1 MYRNVYYDSRRE
13 VMKLFSWSNLGER
26 EVFECSYTPYLYTE
40 SKLEGD
46 KVSLFGTNLKKRI
59 FKNQGERKQWVNQY
73 SSNRIF
79 ENIPAEQQFLID
91 QYQSLYD
98 SDDMTKYP
106 LKVMFFDIETY
117 SPNGFPVPEEAN
129 DSINVITVY
138 DSLKDKFITWGT
150 TRLKKPIDKC
160 IYHFCK
166 TEVDLLTQFLEYI
179 ERDPPDVLTGWNS
192 EFFDIPYIVNRIAK
206 VLGEEEVQ
214 RLSPVNNVFSL
225 NRQGTFGNFQTRWYI
240 SGISSIDYLDIYK
253 KFSLD
258 LKESYKL
265 DFIGQIEL
273 GEKKVDYGNQQ
284 LHELADRDWQT
295 FVEYNVQDV
304 NLLVRLENKLRY
316 LELLRMLS
324 YIGMT
329 TLEKAMGTVGIVT
342 GSIVIQARKQNK
354 IIPTFRKDPDALNAK
369 YEGAYVGEPERGF
382 QDAIVSFDANSLY
395 PNTMIS
401 LNLSPETKVGTVVSK
416 DGDQICIRDVAN
428 KIHDLSTKEFAKFVN
443 DNDIAISKANVLFTQ
458 KKRGIVPYIV
468 DRLYAQRKS
477 LKDSLLAT
485 KLELS
490 KCKDPSKEAGLKQ
503 DITRLNDK
511 QMCLK
516 IYLNSIYGYFGNK
529 HAPMGDPDIARS
541 ITLTGQ
547 AVIKQSNQILK
558 DYVSKITGTEC
569 NPVVYN
575 DTDSSYITIQSL
587 LEAKQL
593 NILEDG
599 KIPEDVYTEVQLL
612 EDDLNVNITNWAE
625 KSLNSKDSRFLFKRE
640 CICDVGM
647 FLEKKR
653 YVLHVLDD
661 EGIPVHK
668 FKYTGVE
675 VVRSTIPAAV
685 KPLIK
690 NIIETMLTTKSK
702 SVTDATF
709 MEAYET
715 FKELP
720 IEDIAFVVGMKGY
733 EKYAPQC
740 DGFHACKGM
749 PVHVKAAYYH
759 NTLLSTLKID
769 KQYESINS
777 GEKMRYFY
785 VDKPNKYDI
794 SVVGYKYYIP
804 DEFRELF
811 TIDTEKMFG
820 NIVYSVIERFFNCVK
835 WDLRKPNEQM
845 QTDLFELLGV

>member
-1 MYRNVYYDSRRE
+1 
-13 VMKLFSWSNLGER
+13 MKLFAWNNFGDR
-26 EVFECSYTPYLYTE
+26 EVFECSYSPYVYTE
-40 SKLEGD
+40 TKLAGD
-46 KVSLFGTNLKKRI
+46 KTSLFGTQLKKRS
-59 FKNQGERKQWVNQY
+59 FKNQGERKQWVNQTGT
-73 SSNRIF
+73 SRIF
-79 ENIPAEQQFLID
+79 ENIPVEQQFLID
-91 QYQSLYD
+91 QFESMYD
-98 SDDMTKYP
+98 SDDMTKHP

-117 SPNGFPVPEEAN
+117 SANGFPTPETAK

-138 DSLKDKFITWGT
+138 DSLRDTFITWGLHP
-150 TRLKKPIDKC
+150 LKRKIDNC
-160 IYHFCK
+160 RYTHCQN
-166 TEVDLLTQFLEYI
+166 EVELLESFIEYI
-179 ERDPPDVLTGWNS
+179 ERDPPDILTGWNS
-192 EFFDIPYIVNRIAK
+192 EFFDIPYIINRVTRI
-206 VLGEEEVQ
+206 LGEDAVE
-214 RLSPVNNVFSL
+214 RLSPVGNVFSL

-273 GEKKVDYGNQQ
+273 GEKKIDYGNQQ

-342 GSIVIQARKQNK
+342 GSIVIQARQQGKV
-354 IIPTFRKDPDALNAK
+354 IPTFRKDSDALNAK

-416 DGDQICIRDVAN
+416 DDTGICIRDVSN
-428 KIHDLSTKEFAKFVN
+428 KIHTLTISEFTTFIQKN
-443 DNDIAISKANVLFTQ
+443 NISLSKANVLFSQ
-458 KKRGIVPYIV
+458 NKMGIVPYIV
-468 DRLYAQRKS
+468 DRLYKQRKD
-477 LKDSLLAT
+477 LKDELLSS
-485 KLELS
+485 KLKLS
-490 KCKDPSKEAGLKQ
+490 KKPSQEEVKILER

-547 AVIKQSNQILK
+547 AVIKQSNKILQK
-558 DYVSKITGTEC
+558 YVRDRSN
-569 NPVVYN
+569 NPDADPIIYN
-575 DTDSSYITIQSL
+575 DTDSSYITIQSIL
-587 LEAKQL
+587 DAKNLEIY
-593 NILEDG
+593 NGSE
-599 KIPEDVYTEVQLL
+599 IPEEVYTEVQLL
-612 EDDLNVNITNWAE
+612 EDDLNIEITKWA
-625 KSLNSKDSRFLFKRE
+625 KSALNSRDSRFVFKRE
-640 CICDVGM
+640 CMCDVGI

-661 EGIPVHK
+661 EGIPMNK

-690 NIIETMLTTKSK
+690 DIIETMMSTKSK
-702 SVTDATF
+702 SKADEAF
-709 MEAYET
+709 MNAYDK
-715 FKELP
+715 FKQLP
-720 IEDIAFVVGMKGY
+720 IEDVAFVVGMRGY

-740 DGFHACKGM
+740 NGFNACKGM

-759 NTLLSTLKID
+759 NTLLSSLEID
-769 KQYESINS
+769 QQYEAIKS

-785 VDKPNKYDI
+785 IDKPNKYNI
-794 SVVGYKYYIP
+794 SVIGYKYYIP
-804 DEFRELF
+804 DEFRDLF
-811 TIDTEKMFG
+811 QIDTEKMFG
-820 NIVYSVIERFFNCVK
+820 NIVYSVVERFFNSVK
-835 WDLRKPNEQM
+835 WDLRLPNEQM

>member
-1 MYRNVYYDSRRE
+1 M
-13 VMKLFSWSNLGER
+13 
-26 EVFECSYTPYLYTE
+26 
-40 SKLEGD
+40 
-46 KVSLFGTNLKKRI
+46 
-59 FKNQGERKQWVNQY
+59 
-73 SSNRIF
+73 
-79 ENIPAEQQFLID
+79 
-91 QYQSLYD
+91 
-98 SDDMTKYP
+98 
-106 LKVMFFDIETY
+106 
-117 SPNGFPVPEEAN
+117 
-129 DSINVITVY
+129 
-138 DSLKDKFITWGT
+138 
-150 TRLKKPIDKC
+150 
-160 IYHFCK
+160 
-166 TEVDLLTQFLEYI
+166 
-179 ERDPPDVLTGWNS
+179 
-192 EFFDIPYIVNRIAK
+192 
-206 VLGEEEVQ
+206 
-214 RLSPVNNVFSL
+214 
-225 NRQGTFGNFQTRWYI
+225 
-240 SGISSIDYLDIYK
+240 
-253 KFSLD
+253 
-258 LKESYKL
+258 
-265 DFIGQIEL
+265 
-273 GEKKVDYGNQQ
+273 
-284 LHELADRDWQT
+284 
-295 FVEYNVQDV
+295 
-304 NLLVRLENKLRY
+304 
-316 LELLRMLS
+316 
-324 YIGMT
+324 
-329 TLEKAMGTVGIVT
+329 
-342 GSIVIQARKQNK
+342 
-354 IIPTFRKDPDALNAK
+354 
-369 YEGAYVGEPERGF
+369 
-382 QDAIVSFDANSLY
+382 
-395 PNTMIS
+395 
-401 LNLSPETKVGTVVSK
+401 
-416 DGDQICIRDVAN
+416 
-428 KIHDLSTKEFAKFVN
+428 
-443 DNDIAISKANVLFTQ
+443 
-458 KKRGIVPYIV
+458 
-468 DRLYAQRKS
+468 
-477 LKDSLLAT
+477 
-485 KLELS
+485 
-490 KCKDPSKEAGLKQ
+490 
-503 DITRLNDK
+503 
-511 QMCLK
+511 
-516 IYLNSIYGYFGNK
+516 
-529 HAPMGDPDIARS
+529 
-541 ITLTGQ
+541 
-547 AVIKQSNQILK
+547 
-558 DYVSKITGTEC
+558 
-569 NPVVYN
+569 
-575 DTDSSYITIQSL
+575 
-587 LEAKQL
+587 
-593 NILEDG
+593 
-599 KIPEDVYTEVQLL
+599 QLL